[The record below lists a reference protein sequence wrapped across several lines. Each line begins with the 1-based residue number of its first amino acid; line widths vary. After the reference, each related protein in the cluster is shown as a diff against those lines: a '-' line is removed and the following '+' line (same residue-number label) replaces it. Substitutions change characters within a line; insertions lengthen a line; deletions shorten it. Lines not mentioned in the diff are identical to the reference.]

1 MLLWTVERSTVDNSN
16 NAYKLSTV
24 DRSTVDSYDDN
35 GVLFIVDRS
44 TDGNTVNDNVLH
56 NSNYDKMYCRRLTH
70 RQLSIPLLYYSS
82 YSNEHNIQL
91 RIVNRRQYII
101 IVRNVK

>member
-1 MLLWTVERSTVDNSN
+1 MLLWTVERSTVDNAN
-16 NAYKLSTV
+16 NAYILSTV

-35 GVLFIVDRS
+35 GVLSLVDRS

-82 YSNEHNIQL
+82 
-91 RIVNRRQYII
+91 
-101 IVRNVK
+101 NVTVDC